1 MDSACHDPSI
11 TCLIAVM
18 MSYHLSL
25 AVFHSLM
32 LMLSV
37 PVRTHILAGS
47 CPFLHSCDYPSVTQ
61 DLLRR

>member
-11 TCLIAVM
+11 TCLISAM

-32 LMLSV
+32 LSV
-37 PVRTHILAGS
+37 PVRNHILAGS
-47 CPFLHSCDYPSVTQ
+47 CPFLPSCDDPSVTQ